1 MTGFKDKYGPWALI
15 TGASSGIG
23 AEFARQV
30 AAQGLNLVLVAR
42 REERLRSLARALEAA
57 HPIQVKII
65 PVDLTALDFLPVI
78 QQATDDL
85 EIGLLVNNAGVMPTG
100 RFLDQDLENELRQL
114 DLNSRAPLILAHHFG
129 RKMAERGR
137 GGILFLASMVAFQ
150 GTPSVAHYAATKA
163 FDLIL
168 AEGLHV
174 ELKPAGVDVLA
185 LAPGF
190 TATELAG
197 DLDFSGLPIKPMR
210 VDPVVQAA
218 LRALGRRSLVIPGWQ
233 NQFLYWMVKHLLPRS
248 ANTAIFGKIFGT
260 LSREVHRV

>member
-1 MTGFKDKYGPWALI
+1 MTGFKDTYGPWALI

-42 REERLRSLARALEAA
+42 REARLRSLARALEAA

-100 RFLDQDLENELRQL
+100 RFLDHNLEDEVRQL
-114 DLNSRAPLILAHHFG
+114 DLNNRAPLILAHHFG

-163 FDLIL
+163 FDLVL

-185 LAPGF
+185 VAPGF
-190 TATELAG
+190 TATELA
-197 DLDFSGLPIKPMR
+197 DELDFSGLPIKPMR
-210 VDPVVQAA
+210 VEPVVRAA

-233 NQFLYWMVKHLLPRS
+233 NRFLVWMGKHLLPRP
-248 ANTAIFGKIFGT
+248 ANTAIFGKIFET
-260 LSREVHRV
+260 LSREVHHV

>member
-65 PVDLTALDFLPVI
+65 PVDLTTTDFLPVI

-137 GGILFLASMVAFQ
+137 GGMLFLASMVAFQ

-163 FDLIL
+163 FDLVL

-174 ELKPAGVDVLA
+174 ELKEAGVDVLA
-185 LAPGF
+185 VAPGF
-190 TATELAG
+190 TATDLAG
-197 DLDFSGLPIKPMR
+197 ELDFSGSMIKPM
-210 VDPVVQAA
+210 PVEQVVHAA
-218 LRALGRRSLVIPGWQ
+218 LRALGRKAVVIPGRQ
-233 NQFLYWMVKHLLPRS
+233 NRLLYWMGKHLLPRS

-260 LSREVHRV
+260 LLREVHHV